1 MLLYRIKNENGTKRG
16 GKPVFISNTTTAISP
31 RCHVTLSKPD
41 LLVHVVFPMYIALHL
56 SRKCFL
62 WRFDI
67 INLTSNLLYEKD
79 KRIDVSSHDPYFPE
93 STSK

>member
-41 LLVHVVFPMYIALHL
+41 LLVHVVFPMYITLQL
-56 SRKCFL
+56 SRKYFL

-79 KRIDVSSHDPYFPE
+79 KRIDVSSDDPYFPE